1 MFKIKTF
8 IPTVVLIICTLGF
21 VWTALNIQGNQIRHF
36 DKIIIASVQRWES
49 PSLTIVMKL
58 FTTIGGGLPL
68 ILLMIT
74 VMVILHTFL
83 GHRKELIFLAVV
95 MLGSTLINWG
105 LKTLFHR
112 VRPDFHRLIEVAGY
126 SFPSGHSMA
135 AFSFYGALAYLIWS
149 HIPSL
154 LGRSSVI
161 ILSSLFVFAIGTSR
175 IYLGVHYPSDVIG
188 GYFVSGCWLILTI
201 MLYDKYMRRRA

>member
-49 PSLTIVMKL
+49 PSLTFIMKL

-175 IYLGVHYPSDVIG
+175 IYLGVHYPSDVIA

>member
-36 DKIIIASVQRWES
+36 DKIVIASVQRWES
-49 PSLTIVMKL
+49 PSLTFIMKL

-175 IYLGVHYPSDVIG
+175 IYLGVHYPSDVIA